1 MTPLA
6 LGTYDPHTFKSKAG
20 FAQLLEHLQRAG
32 VTLLRRRAHPWIEAL
47 ERASASAGAV
57 CNAITGWENRWA
69 LRNLVDEHPD
79 GVSQRAKHTLAR
91 AEAMSPEDYRAALLA
106 RETAQLCYTRLAP
119 LADAVIMLSC
129 PGPAPYWPGDVPGEP
144 LAPHPTG
151 DAVFNYPSSMLFAP
165 AVTLPLMSVSSMP
178 VGVQLMGQ
186 PHDDARVTALAR
198 WLLGTV
204 SPVVVH

>member
-1 MTPLA
+1 MP
-6 LGTYDPHTFKSKAG
+6 
-20 FAQLLEHLQRAG
+20 G
-32 VTLLRRRAHPWIEAL
+32 VTLLRRTAHPWIEAL
-47 ERASASAGAV
+47 EQAIANAGAI

-79 GVSQRAKHTLAR
+79 GVSQRAKNTLAK

-119 LADAVIMLSC
+119 LADAMLTLSC

-144 LAPHPTG
+144 LAPRPTG

-165 AVTLPLMSVSSMP
+165 AVTIPLMSVSGMP

-186 PHDDARVTALAR
+186 QHDDARVTAMAR

-204 SPVVVH
+204 SPVVVR